1 MLFSNFIT
9 YIQEQE
15 LFRLSRDRIL
25 LAVSG
30 GIDSIA
36 LVHLCKKAGIKFG
49 IAHCNFQLRNAESDG
64 DARFVEQLAQQL
76 DVPFYQINF
85 DTEKEAQAQ
94 KKSIQVIARE
104 LRYRWLEQ
112 IRQQEGYQFIA
123 VAHHHN
129 DSIETLLINLT
140 MGCGIRGLHGIFPK
154 KGFIIRPLLFAN
166 REDILNYIEQQQF
179 AYREDSSNAN
189 TKYVRNSIR
198 HLVVPNLKKIN
209 PEFENTFQDNF
220 RRFREAESLFNYAIE
235 QLKKNCVQKKDNSIW
250 IDIHLVEQTPA
261 PLTLLYELLA
271 PYQFKPSKIEYIF
284 KRRHEESGALYS
296 SKTHQVLRDR
306 THWIVSPIFKT
317 KASMHTIASL
327 DNSEGVIE
335 ADNLVLNWSIN
346 QEQPQFDRDSQVA
359 HFDLNKL
366 EFPLYLRHWRDGDL
380 FYPIGMEGRK
390 KKLSKYFKDIKMNR
404 FDKDATWLLCNALQE
419 VIWIVGHRMD
429 ERFKVELSSQHILH
443 LKIANI

>member
-49 IAHCNFQLRNAESDG
+49 IAHCNFQLRTTESDG
-64 DARFVEQLAQQL
+64 DAHFVEQLAQQL

-85 DTEKEAQAQ
+85 DTEKEAEAQ

-104 LRYRWLEQ
+104 LRYQWLEQ
-112 IRQQEGYQFIA
+112 IRQQEDYQFIA

-154 KGFIIRPLLFAN
+154 NGFIIRPLIFAN
-166 REDILNYIEQQQF
+166 RSDILDYVKQHQL

-189 TKYVRNSIR
+189 TKYVRNAIR

-209 PEFENTFQDNF
+209 PEFESTFQDNF

-235 QLKKNCVQKKDNSIW
+235 QLQQNCVQKKGDSIW
-250 IDIHLVEQTPA
+250 IDIKLVDQAPA

-271 PYQFKPSKIEYIF
+271 PYQFKPSRIEYIF

-317 KASMHTIASL
+317 KTSMVCIDVL
-327 DNSEGVIE
+327 DHSIGDITAE
-335 ADNLVLNWSIN
+335 NLVLNWSIDA
-346 QEQPQFDRDSQVA
+346 QQPQFERDSQTA
-359 HFDLNKL
+359 HFDLDKL
-366 EFPLYLRHWRDGDL
+366 VFPLYLRHWRDGDL
-380 FYPIGMEGRK
+380 FYPIGMGGRK

-404 FDKDATWLLCNALQE
+404 FDKDATWLLCNAQQE
-419 VIWIVGHRMD
+419 IIWIVGHRMD
-429 ERFKVELSSQHILH
+429 ERFKVKSSSQHILH